1 MANIKKIELVD
12 VNYWSASKE
21 WKKMNCKLEDEPVAE
36 LTALVLYDDE
46 TGFEPG
52 AGYDAPLKWD
62 TFTVGDK
69 PGYTIFGE
77 THDLIPAATKSIR
90 IRYKIK
96 TTSAGTPD
104 TETTSDGYYYQI
116 VRFAVP
122 ETGVVS
128 GLVGAITGTI
138 TATISINVP
147 GFSIA
152 MASPNAYQTLMEYMT
167 TAEAWE
173 LLWGISG
180 GSQPQII
187 PTAITIGNPISTSV
201 AEHGGCLITIKMN
214 ATLPVPTS
222 GNYELTVN
230 FQPNDSGSSMLMG
243 EMTTTATVT
252 VNVASQG
259 DATYFSSDEGLL
271 INISFT
277 S

>member
-12 VNYWSASKE
+12 VKYWSASGE
-21 WKKMNCKLEDEPVAE
+21 WKDMRCKGEEDVVN
-36 LTALVLYDDE
+36 LTALVLYDDD
-46 TGFEPG
+46 TGFDPTE
-52 AGYDAPLKWD
+52 GYDAVLKWD
-62 TFTVGDK
+62 SFTVGDK

-77 THDLIPAATKSIR
+77 TDDLIPAATKSIR
-90 IRYKIK
+90 IRYRIK
-96 TTSAGTPD
+96 ATSAGTPD
-104 TETTSDGYYYQI
+104 TATTSDGYYYQI
-116 VRFAVP
+116 VNFAVP

-138 TATISINVP
+138 AATIRINVP

-152 MASPNAYQTLMEYMT
+152 MASPGAYQTLMEYM
-167 TAEAWE
+167 AKAAAWE

-187 PTAITIGNPISTSV
+187 PTAITIGTPINTSV
-201 AEHGGCLITIKMN
+201 AEYGGCMIPISMKAKLH
-214 ATLPVPTS
+214 VPAS
-222 GNYELTVN
+222 GTYELTVN
-230 FQPNDSGSSMLMG
+230 FQPNDSGSSLLMG

-259 DATYFSSDEGLL
+259 DATYFSPDENLI